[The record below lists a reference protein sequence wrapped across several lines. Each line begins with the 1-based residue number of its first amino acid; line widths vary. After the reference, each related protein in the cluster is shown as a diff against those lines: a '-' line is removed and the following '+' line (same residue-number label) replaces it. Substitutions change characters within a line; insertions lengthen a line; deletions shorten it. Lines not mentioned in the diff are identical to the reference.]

1 MNDQPT
7 KEIGTPLNET
17 QKVRLSNISSD
28 SLISSQDDKS
38 EKTDAQLELIYLN
51 LIENYQKL
59 QYRKILTAISKIEN
73 YSGCKSFW
81 RINHLKLIC
90 IQKIIERKLQKYHSE
105 KIIPKIT
112 NWLKLFN
119 RELNAWYTDMAFQ
132 TDDKEI
138 LVNKLELYITF
149 ALSQCYNYA
158 KYCIHQS
165 FLSDCIG
172 FLALGERLIKNTSDF
187 FVSPDTYSYA
197 EMIYLF
203 LSSLYITNENFES
216 AKKYVIIVLKLAY
229 KELEL
234 RLNNDLNSLICLENY
249 SKQEQDSIMKI
260 FFNITISFFQLG
272 VCYENEAELEKC
284 YQAYKQAKWFG
295 KLVKGIKATSFFD
308 ILYDIEQRVRIR
320 SAMVDFFH
328 KEEAN
333 IPDTPKKEPKKNIL
347 VFNEEE
353 KLKKFSKIQKYIEKL
368 KIMEIDDDEAD
379 LLNNVN
385 EKPFSQ
391 RVGVVTKTIHVL
403 NYLMSEQFQNVLDK
417 MGKIEI
423 NNLNKDTKRVI
434 QKTIIS
440 IKNNQRMKLLEQEKE
455 KEEQKEKIN
464 LIKKESFKFTP
475 ILTKPSNYYMSTVT
489 TTNNSSSRANTAASR
504 RPEKIKEKEIKLS
517 NKEKMNKKERPKTGK
532 SSRDEI
538 PKIKYSKYLFN
549 KNFQKKISFLDNQY
563 NKELKFQKDMLR
575 CKEEEKTLA
584 FEPFNE
590 RKVNHTCDNFYST
603 TLKKEMKSAKEREK
617 NLKKKEVNKKQT
629 TSQRRINLTYKYSS
643 EKASKEN
650 TINKL
655 IIKEN
660 NANSINQNYLNTI
673 QKELD
678 VIEQHEKSYQNEL
691 RAMRAQSAKNRKH
704 Y

>member
-1 MNDQPT
+1 MNDQPII
-7 KEIGTPLNET
+7 EIGTPLNET

-28 SLISSQDDKS
+28 SLISSQEDKS
-38 EKTDAQLELIYLN
+38 EKTDAQLDLIYIN

-59 QYRKILTAISKIEN
+59 QYRKILTAISKIDN

-81 RINHLKLIC
+81 RINHLRLTC

-105 KIIPKIT
+105 KNIPKIT
-112 NWLKLFN
+112 NWLKIFN

-149 ALSQCYNYA
+149 ALSQCYSYA

-203 LSSLYITNENFES
+203 LSSLYITNENFDS

-234 RLNNDLNSLICLENY
+234 RLNNDLNSLVCLENY
-249 SKQEQDSIMKI
+249 TKQEQDSIMKI
-260 FFNITISFFQLG
+260 FFNITVSFFQLG

-308 ILYDIEQRVRIR
+308 ILYDIEQRARIR

-333 IPDTPKKEPKKNIL
+333 IPETPKTKQKKNIL

-368 KIMEIDDDEAD
+368 KLMEVDDDEVD

-403 NYLMSEQFQNVLDK
+403 NYLMSEKFQNVLDK

-423 NNLNKDTKRVI
+423 NNLNKDTRRVI
-434 QKTIIS
+434 QKKIIS
-440 IKNNQRMKLLEQEKE
+440 IKNNQRMKLLEEEKE
-455 KEEQKEKIN
+455 KDNQKEKIS
-464 LIKKESFKFTP
+464 LYKKESFKFSP
-475 ILTKPSNYYMSTVT
+475 MLTKSNNYYMSTV

-504 RPEKIKEKEIKLS
+504 RPEKLKEKEIKRS
-517 NKEKMNKKERPKTGK
+517 NKDQTNKKERPKTSK

-549 KNFQKKISFLDNQY
+549 KNFQKKIAFLDNQY
-563 NKELKFQKDMLR
+563 NKELKFQKDMLK

-584 FEPFNE
+584 YEPFNE
-590 RKVNHTCDNFYST
+590 RKINHTCENFYST

-617 NLKKKEVNKKQT
+617 MLKKKEINKKQI
-629 TSQRRINLTYKYSS
+629 TSQRRIKLNYKYSS
-643 EKASKEN
+643 EKASREN
-650 TINKL
+650 TVYKLTNKEDNT
-655 IIKEN
+655 I
-660 NANSINQNYLNTI
+660 SINQNYLNTI
-673 QKELD
+673 QNELD
-678 VIEQHEKSYQNEL
+678 LIEQHEKSYQNKL
-691 RAMRAQSAKNRKH
+691 RNMRAQSAKNRKH

>member
-1 MNDQPT
+1 MNDQPVI
-7 KEIGTPLNET
+7 EIGTPLNET

-28 SLISSQDDKS
+28 SLISSQEDKS
-38 EKTDAQLELIYLN
+38 EKTDAQLDLIYIN

-59 QYRKILTAISKIEN
+59 QYRKILTAISKIDN

-81 RINHLKLIC
+81 RINHLRLTC

-105 KIIPKIT
+105 KNIPKIT
-112 NWLKLFN
+112 NWLKIFN

-132 TDDKEI
+132 TDDKGI

-149 ALSQCYNYA
+149 ALSQCYSYA

-203 LSSLYITNENFES
+203 LSSLYITNENFDS

-234 RLNNDLNSLICLENY
+234 RLNNDLNSLVCLENY
-249 SKQEQDSIMKI
+249 TKQEQDSIMKI
-260 FFNITISFFQLG
+260 FFNITVSFFQLG

-308 ILYDIEQRVRIR
+308 ILYDIEQRARIR

-333 IPDTPKKEPKKNIL
+333 IPETPKTKQKKNIL

-353 KLKKFSKIQKYIEKL
+353 KLKKFSKIQKFIEKL
-368 KIMEIDDDEAD
+368 KLMEVDDDEVD

-403 NYLMSEQFQNVLDK
+403 NYLMSEKFQNVLDK

-423 NNLNKDTKRVI
+423 NNLNKDTRRVI
-434 QKTIIS
+434 QKKIIS
-440 IKNNQRMKLLEQEKE
+440 IKNNQRMKLLEEEKE
-455 KEEQKEKIN
+455 KENQKEKIN
-464 LIKKESFKFTP
+464 LYKKESFKFSP
-475 ILTKPSNYYMSTVT
+475 MLTKSNNYYMSTV

-504 RPEKIKEKEIKLS
+504 RPEKLKEKEIKRS
-517 NKEKMNKKERPKTGK
+517 NKEQTNKTERPKTSK

-549 KNFQKKISFLDNQY
+549 KNFQKKIAFLDNQY
-563 NKELKFQKDMLR
+563 NKELKFQKDMLK

-584 FEPFNE
+584 YEPFNE
-590 RKVNHTCDNFYST
+590 RKINHICENFYST

-617 NLKKKEVNKKQT
+617 MLKKKEINKKQI
-629 TSQRRINLTYKYSS
+629 TSQRRIKLNYKYSS
-643 EKASKEN
+643 EKASREN
-650 TINKL
+650 TVYKLTNKEDNT
-655 IIKEN
+655 I
-660 NANSINQNYLNTI
+660 SINQNYLNTI
-673 QKELD
+673 QNELD
-678 VIEQHEKSYQNEL
+678 LIEQHEKSYQNKL
-691 RAMRAQSAKNRKH
+691 RNLRAQSAKNRKH

>member
-1 MNDQPT
+1 MNDQPII
-7 KEIGTPLNET
+7 EIGTPLNET

-28 SLISSQDDKS
+28 SLISSQEDKS
-38 EKTDAQLELIYLN
+38 EKTDAQLDLIYIN

-59 QYRKILTAISKIEN
+59 QYRKILTAISKIDN

-81 RINHLKLIC
+81 RINHLKLTC

-149 ALSQCYNYA
+149 ALSQCYSYA

-203 LSSLYITNENFES
+203 LSSLYITNENFDS

-234 RLNNDLNSLICLENY
+234 RLNNDLNSLVCLENY
-249 SKQEQDSIMKI
+249 TKQEQDSIMKI
-260 FFNITISFFQLG
+260 FFNITVSFFQLG

-308 ILYDIEQRVRIR
+308 ILYDIEQRARIR

-333 IPDTPKKEPKKNIL
+333 VPETPKKKQKKNIL

-368 KIMEIDDDEAD
+368 KLMEVDDDEVD

-403 NYLMSEQFQNVLDK
+403 NYLMSEKFQNVLDK
-417 MGKIEI
+417 IGKIEI
-423 NNLNKDTKRVI
+423 NNLNKDTRRVI
-434 QKTIIS
+434 QKKII
-440 IKNNQRMKLLEQEKE
+440 
-455 KEEQKEKIN
+455 
-464 LIKKESFKFTP
+464 
-475 ILTKPSNYYMSTVT
+475 
-489 TTNNSSSRANTAASR
+489 
-504 RPEKIKEKEIKLS
+504 
-517 NKEKMNKKERPKTGK
+517 
-532 SSRDEI
+532 
-538 PKIKYSKYLFN
+538 
-549 KNFQKKISFLDNQY
+549 
-563 NKELKFQKDMLR
+563 
-575 CKEEEKTLA
+575 
-584 FEPFNE
+584 
-590 RKVNHTCDNFYST
+590 
-603 TLKKEMKSAKEREK
+603 
-617 NLKKKEVNKKQT
+617 
-629 TSQRRINLTYKYSS
+629 
-643 EKASKEN
+643 
-650 TINKL
+650 
-655 IIKEN
+655 
-660 NANSINQNYLNTI
+660 
-673 QKELD
+673 
-678 VIEQHEKSYQNEL
+678 
-691 RAMRAQSAKNRKH
+691 
-704 Y
+704 

>member
-1 MNDQPT
+1 MNDQPII
-7 KEIGTPLNET
+7 EIGTPLNET

-28 SLISSQDDKS
+28 SLISSQEDKS
-38 EKTDAQLELIYLN
+38 EKTDAQLDLIYIN

-59 QYRKILTAISKIEN
+59 QYRKILTAISKIDN

-81 RINHLKLIC
+81 RINHLRLTC

-105 KIIPKIT
+105 KNIPKIT
-112 NWLKLFN
+112 NWLKIFN

-149 ALSQCYNYA
+149 ALSQCYSYA

-203 LSSLYITNENFES
+203 LSSLYITNENFDS

-234 RLNNDLNSLICLENY
+234 RLNNDLNSLVCLENY
-249 SKQEQDSIMKI
+249 TKQEQDSIMKI
-260 FFNITISFFQLG
+260 FFNITVSFFQLG

-308 ILYDIEQRVRIR
+308 ILYDIEQRARIR

-333 IPDTPKKEPKKNIL
+333 IPETPKTKQKKNIL

-368 KIMEIDDDEAD
+368 KLMEVDDDEVD

-403 NYLMSEQFQNVLDK
+403 NYLMSEKFQNVLDK

-423 NNLNKDTKRVI
+423 NNLNKDTRRVI
-434 QKTIIS
+434 QKKIIS
-440 IKNNQRMKLLEQEKE
+440 IKNNQRMKLLEEEKE
-455 KEEQKEKIN
+455 KENQKEKIN
-464 LIKKESFKFTP
+464 LYKKESFKFSP
-475 ILTKPSNYYMSTVT
+475 MLTKSNNYYMSTV

-504 RPEKIKEKEIKLS
+504 RPEKLKEKEIKRS
-517 NKEKMNKKERPKTGK
+517 NKDQTNKKERPKTSK

-549 KNFQKKISFLDNQY
+549 KNFQKKIAFLDNQY
-563 NKELKFQKDMLR
+563 NKELKFQKDMLK

-584 FEPFNE
+584 YEPFNE
-590 RKVNHTCDNFYST
+590 RKINHTCENFYST

-617 NLKKKEVNKKQT
+617 MLKKKEINKKQI
-629 TSQRRINLTYKYSS
+629 TSQRRIKLNYKYSS
-643 EKASKEN
+643 EKASREN
-650 TINKL
+650 TVYKLTNKEDNT
-655 IIKEN
+655 I
-660 NANSINQNYLNTI
+660 SINQNYLNTI
-673 QKELD
+673 QNELD
-678 VIEQHEKSYQNEL
+678 LIEQHEKSYQNKL
-691 RAMRAQSAKNRKH
+691 RNMRAQSAKNRKH